1 MKMNIEFNSNE
12 ELLTFI
18 RTFGGAPLTT
28 ITPQVTSSEAMMG
41 IITEVKE
48 TKPTTIPTKETKPV
62 VDKVV
67 TPVVPTV
74 DAEIVKVET
83 ETTEPVQ
90 EVEKTEKVITM
101 VDVRAVFSKLIKA
114 GKQADAKKITLEFGA
129 NKLTELKEEHYAAA
143 IEKAEALL

>member
-12 ELLTFI
+12 ELLAFI

-41 IITEVKE
+41 ITTEVKE

-62 VDKVV
+62 VGKVV

-74 DAEIVKVET
+74 EAERVKVET

-90 EVEKTEKVITM
+90 EPTAEKVITKEE
-101 VDVRAVFSKLIKA
+101 VRAVFSKLIKA

-129 NKLTELKEEHYAAA
+129 NKLTELKEEHYVAA

>member
-28 ITPQVTSSEAMMG
+28 ITPQVTSSE
-41 IITEVKE
+41 VKE

-74 DAEIVKVET
+74 EAEIVKVET

-90 EVEKTEKVITM
+90 EPTSDKVITKEE
-101 VDVRAVFSKLIKA
+101 VRAVCTKFIKA
-114 GKQADAKKITLEFGA
+114 GKQAEIKTIFAEFGA
-129 NKLTELKEEHYAAA
+129 EKVTELKEEHYAAA
-143 IEKAEALL
+143 IEKMEALS